1 MYSIARIVQLAFN
14 FYNGLILVYCILS
27 WFPRSGNMIV
37 NDRRYALDVL
47 VGRFLSVFRGFIP
60 PIAGMDFSPIIAIL
74 ALSFVERL
82 LLNILL

>member
-1 MYSIARIVQLAFN
+1 
-14 FYNGLILVYCILS
+14 
-27 WFPRSGNMIV
+27 MIV
-37 NDRRYALDVL
+37 NDLRYALDVL